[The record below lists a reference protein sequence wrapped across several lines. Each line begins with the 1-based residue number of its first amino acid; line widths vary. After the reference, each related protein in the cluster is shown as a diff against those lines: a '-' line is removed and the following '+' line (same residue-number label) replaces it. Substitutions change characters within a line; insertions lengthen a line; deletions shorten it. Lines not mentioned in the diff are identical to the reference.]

1 MGHFI
6 QLLRDAK
13 NQSNNVI
20 VDLQRTEM
28 AMDKALDQVD
38 QPLQRYDELEQVTVI
53 SQDKQE
59 VVRRRVD

>member
-1 MGHFI
+1 
-6 QLLRDAK
+6 
-13 NQSNNVI
+13 
-20 VDLQRTEM
+20 M

>member
-1 MGHFI
+1 MGHVI

-13 NQSNNVI
+13 NQSSNVS

>member
-13 NQSNNVI
+13 NQSSNVI

-59 VVRRRVD
+59 VVRCRVD

>member
-13 NQSNNVI
+13 NQSSNVI

>member
-13 NQSNNVI
+13 NQSSNVI

-38 QPLQRYDELEQVTVI
+38 QALQRYDELEQVTVI

>member
-13 NQSNNVI
+13 NQSSNVI

-53 SQDKQE
+53 SQDK
-59 VVRRRVD
+59 